1 MTGEGATI
9 MSRDDSR
16 VSDLPDCILHHILS
30 FLDTKSSVR
39 TSILSKRWTNLWKG
53 VNVLHL
59 QASSF
64 PCKSSLQ
71 NLLSSLRS
79 HHTIVGNISFH
90 SGERRRVNGW
100 TLDDKLFD
108 MVMGF
113 ADHRLEVLSLNSAGV
128 SCSVANSIVRHHHC
142 QSLTT
147 LKLEVPT
154 ITPPNSLIDLGFSM
168 LTTLE
173 LRRCTFILSTSKEV
187 ICDPF
192 ANLPSLNNLK
202 LLGCSSRVPFR
213 VSGDRLLKLEI
224 RSDDP
229 ASLDHFKLG
238 IGQVSAPKLESF
250 YISGHAYDIRNLD
263 VVHIPS
269 LAQASVHLEWPNLP
283 FGFFARNKENMK
295 KIEMANCAFTKL
307 LCGLHNAKSLNLCFD
322 TLGQQS
328 QQNFLLARMK
338 PLIEHE
344 LSRFT
349 RLKTFKIRY
358 PWESPPSMC
367 DCLKALSIS

>member
-1 MTGEGATI
+1 MAG
-9 MSRDDSR
+9 DDSR

-79 HHTIVGNISFH
+79 HHTVVGNISFH
-90 SGERRRVNGW
+90 FGERRRVNGS

-113 ADHRLEVLSLNSAGV
+113 ADHRLEVLSLNSTGV
-128 SCSVANSIVRHHHC
+128 GCSVAKSIVRHHHR

-147 LKLEVPT
+147 LKLEVAA
-154 ITPPNSLIDLGFSM
+154 ITPPNSLIDLGFTM

-173 LRRCTFILSTSKEV
+173 LRRCTFIASTTSKEV
-187 ICDPF
+187 VMICDPF

-229 ASLDHFKLG
+229 AYDFKLG
-238 IGQVSAPKLESF
+238 IGGVSAPKLESF

-263 VVHIPS
+263 VVHVPS

-295 KIEMANCAFTKL
+295 KIETANCAFTKL
-307 LCGLHNAKSLNLCFD
+307 LRGLHNAKSLILCFD

-344 LSRFT
+344 LSCFT
-349 RLKTFKIRY
+349 RLKTLKIRY